1 MAQSHHTSLGGCIG
15 GPVNQA
21 REAMF
26 LEMVREF
33 PDSPMGHF
41 SLGRLYL
48 EEKRWRESVQ
58 ALGDAVRLD
67 PTYAAAFVALG
78 DAWAGLGDKAQAK
91 AQWRAALET
100 PLGKR
105 DLSLQA
111 DLEQRIR
118 DADDF

>member
-1 MAQSHHTSLGGCIG
+1 MTSD
-15 GPVNQA
+15 

-48 EEKRWRESVQ
+48 DEKRWADSVKALRE
-58 ALGDAVRLD
+58 AVRLD
-67 PTYAAAFVALG
+67 GTYAAAFVALG
-78 DAWAGLGDKAQAK
+78 DAYAGLGDKAQAK
-91 AQWRAALET
+91 AQWQKALST
-100 PLGKR
+100 PLGQR
-105 DLSLQA
+105 DMSLQA

-118 DADDF
+118 DIDDF